1 MLLTALQTSAAYGS
15 SVPVKLSGLYSN
27 RQFVSGCLIEFSKTH
42 LAPSSAIFFIS
53 FFEIDAITSLPG
65 V

>member
-42 LAPSSAIFFIS
+42 LAPSSAIFFIPVL
-53 FFEIDAITSLPG
+53 SLLKTTRL
-65 V
+65 